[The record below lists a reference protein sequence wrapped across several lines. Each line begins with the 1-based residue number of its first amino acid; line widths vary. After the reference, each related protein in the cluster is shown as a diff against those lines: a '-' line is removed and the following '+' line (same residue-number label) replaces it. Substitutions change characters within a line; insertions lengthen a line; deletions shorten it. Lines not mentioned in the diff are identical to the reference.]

1 MTTFVDV
8 PLHGL
13 LIGEQRLTASSAGV
27 HGHVFPG
34 TGEVNARVVL
44 AGPEDVDRAVQAAKK
59 AQREWMSRPVD
70 ARRDA
75 LLALSDLSR
84 PTPSRWASSPS
95 KTTAARSS
103 SAPLTPLQVVRRL
116 RYYAGWIDKIAGSH
130 SAGIEF
136 HRSEHGPARALRGG
150 RGDPAVEWP
159 ALWRRD
165 GGRSRPAAGNAV
177 IIKPPEL
184 APLTSLRFGDLALE
198 AGFPPGLVNVLPA
211 DPIGSEALVRH
222 PGVDKIHFTGSAAV
236 ATRIEKA
243 AADNLTPVSTELG
256 GKSAAVIFDDADL
269 DTAVMLACF
278 SGPLAQSGQNC
289 ASGSRILVQ
298 DGIVEK
304 VTDRVKTILA
314 NTPVGD
320 PRLASTMVGPV
331 ISEAAATRI
340 LGTIDRAVGA
350 GATLQTG
357 GHRMGGELARGYF
370 IEPTLFTD
378 VDPASELFQEETFG
392 PVASISSF
400 TDQDEAIALVND
412 STYGLVNYVHTTNL
426 VRAHTVARELQSG
439 TVFVNT
445 YPDLVP
451 PRPTAASSAPAPP
464 ASVVWRTSGV
474 LPDQGHPHQS
484 RPTSTPALTPT
495 SAIRLHRQTL

>member
-1 MTTFVDV
+1 MTTLDV

-13 LIGEQRLTASSAGV
+13 LIGEQRLTRSNAGV
-27 HGHVFPG
+27 HDHVFPA

-44 AGPEDVDRAVQAAKK
+44 AGPEDVDRAVEAAKK
-59 AQREWMSRPVD
+59 AQREWMSRPAD

-75 LLALSDLSR
+75 LLALSDLVADNAESL
-84 PTPSRWASSPS
+84 TELSIEDNGSP
-95 KTTAARSS
+95 RFI
-103 SAPLTPLQVVRRL
+103 SAVHPQQVVRWL
-116 RYYAGWIDKIAGSH
+116 RYYAGWIDKIAGHIPPVSNSTDLNLVIH
-130 SAGIEF
+130 EPYGVIAAILPWNGPLF
-136 HRSEHGPARALRGG
+136 GVAMVVGPAL
-150 RGDPAVEWP
+150 
-159 ALWRRD
+159 
-165 GGRSRPAAGNAV
+165 AAGNAV

-184 APLTSLRFGDLALE
+184 APLTSLRFGELALQ
-198 AGFPPGLVNVLPA
+198 AGLPPGLVNVLPA
-211 DPIGSEALVRH
+211 DPIGTETLVRH

-236 ATRIEKA
+236 ATLIEKA

-256 GKSAAVIFDDADL
+256 GKAAAVIFDDADL
-269 DTAVMLACF
+269 DSAAMLACF

-298 DGIVEK
+298 DGIIED
-304 VTDRVKTILA
+304 VTDRIKTIMA

-320 PRLASTMVGPV
+320 PRSESTLVGPV
-331 ISEAAATRI
+331 ISEAAAARI
-340 LGTIDRAVGA
+340 LGTIDRAVDA
-350 GATLQTG
+350 GATLRAG

-400 TDQDEAIALVND
+400 ADQDEAIAMVND

-426 VRAHTVARELQSG
+426 VRAHTVARALQSG

-451 PRPTAASSAPAPP
+451 SAPYGGYK
-464 ASVVWRTSGV
+464 RSGAARV
-474 LPDQGHPHQS
+474 GGLEGLLEFCQTKDIRISLGSLALP
-484 RPTSTPALTPT
+484 L
-495 SAIRLHRQTL
+495 